1 MADLEIRCMS
11 FGFKHG
17 APADAD
23 IVLDVRFLD
32 NPFYVPTL
40 KEKCGL
46 DSDVQEFVLKDDYAQ
61 EFLTRLYAMLEYTLP
76 LYGYKGRQR
85 LTVAFACTGGRHR
98 SVTVAETVAAHL
110 REQGQAVTVCH
121 RDIDK
126 K

>member
-1 MADLEIRCMS
+1 MAELTIRCMS

-32 NPFYVPTL
+32 NPFYVPAL
-40 KEKCGL
+40 KEKSGL
-46 DSDVQEFVLKDDYAQ
+46 DSDVQEFVLKDDTAQ
-61 EFLTRLYAMLEYTLP
+61 EFLRRLFAMLDHTLP
-76 LYGYKGRQR
+76 LYAYKGRQR
-85 LTVAFACTGGRHR
+85 LTIAFACTGGRHR

-110 REQGQAVTVCH
+110 REQGLAVTVCH

>member
-1 MADLEIRCMS
+1 MAEFTIRCLS

-32 NPFYVPTL
+32 NPFYVPAL
-40 KEKCGL
+40 REKSGL
-46 DSDVQEFVLKDDYAQ
+46 DSDVQEFVLKDDDAQ
-61 EFLTRLYAMLEYTLP
+61 EFLQRLYAMLDHTLP
-76 LYGYKGRQR
+76 LYKYKGRQG
-85 LTVAFACTGGRHR
+85 LTIAFACTGGRHR
-98 SVTVAETVAAHL
+98 SVTVTETVAAHL
-110 REQGQAVTVCH
+110 REQGLTVTVCH